1 MGLDTVELVM
11 AVEEEFEI
19 EIPNDVAMRL
29 ISVGA
34 MQDYVVQTL
43 QSRGTSANAAEI
55 WKRLQAIIVFQ
66 LGVRPEEVIREAEF
80 VRDLKA
86 D

>member
-11 AVEEEFEI
+11 AVEEEFDLKI
-19 EIPNDVAMRL
+19 SDADAARL
-29 ISVGA
+29 SSVGG
-34 MQDYVVQTL
+34 MQDYVMQTL
-43 QSRGTSANAAEI
+43 RQRGTPVDEQEV
-55 WKRLQAIIVFQ
+55 WKRLKALIVFQ
-66 LGVRPEEVIREAEF
+66 LGVRPDEVKREAEF

>member
-11 AVEEEFEI
+11 AVEEEFGI
-19 EIPNDVAMRL
+19 EIPNKVATRL

-34 MQDYVVQTL
+34 MQDYIMQAL
-43 QSRGTSANAAEI
+43 QSRGASANEAEV
-55 WKRLQAIIVFQ
+55 WKRLQSIVVFQ
-66 LGVRPEEVIREAEF
+66 LGVRPEEVTREAEF